1 MTISGYGSTGPYKDL
16 PAHGIVFDTW
26 AGIVG
31 PDHDDEGF
39 ARIPRNMPNVG
50 INVGP
55 MVGAMALL
63 AGIIKAR
70 STGEGVEIE
79 VAQSDAAAYMDWYRI
94 ESYRAYQRPE
104 SEVTGNASDNYE
116 RRAPGLAGMWE
127 GVRYQIYASSD
138 GHVIFMAS
146 EQAFWKNF
154 CEGIGRPDLFEAYPG
169 SKYADHARG
178 NIELQRELKAIFATK
193 TSAEWLDFAE
203 KFNTPIGPVNTPESI
218 GDDPQFADRFG
229 WLPASELGCDQMRL
243 PVNVV
248 GAERPPVP
256 TKAPTVGQHTDQVMD
271 GVLGYDAD
279 RIAELRA
286 AGAFG

>member
-1 MTISGYGSTGPYKDL
+1 M
-16 PAHGIVFDTW
+16 
-26 AGIVG
+26 
-31 PDHDDEGF
+31 
-39 ARIPRNMPNVG
+39 
-50 INVGP
+50 
-55 MVGAMALL
+55 
-63 AGIIKAR
+63 
-70 STGEGVEIE
+70 
-79 VAQSDAAAYMDWYRI
+79 
-94 ESYRAYQRPE
+94 
-104 SEVTGNASDNYE
+104 
-116 RRAPGLAGMWE
+116 
-127 GVRYQIYASSD
+127 
-138 GHVIFMAS
+138 
-146 EQAFWKNF
+146 
-154 CEGIGRPDLFEAYPG
+154 
-169 SKYADHARG
+169 
-178 NIELQRELKAIFATK
+178 QRELKAIFATK